1 MPPKGRTRRERV
13 VRGAMPSSPA
23 PLLSSISSFAAAARV
38 AAATLTPAL
47 LACLLACPALA
58 QDGTD
63 ALNGGGVLLGLMT
76 AFIRSVAYICLFAA
90 AGGGLFL
97 LGIVRGDR
105 HLARRLQP
113 GLLFLCAAAGIAAAL
128 DVGLEGA
135 LAEGGFAALSGPSA
149 WVSGLAGARGLGTS
163 ILLVALGV
171 LSFGI
176 SAHRQ
181 PGAAMA
187 VLAGAAGAAF
197 ALAVGSNAAAE
208 PPGWLSFGAVV
219 LHVLT
224 AMILAGAVWPLVVT
238 LTTQPAGDSLRLVRR
253 FAGPSL
259 AAFAILAASGLALSP
274 AGLVDPDTAFTNYGV
289 VWYGKLL
296 LVLLLLAAC
305 LRQRR
310 ELVPA
315 LATDVPG
322 TGLALRRSIL
332 VEGALYAAAVL
343 STVLLQ
349 LAQTPLFPLEQS

>member
-1 MPPKGRTRRERV
+1 MPGEVMPPKGRTRRGWAI
-13 VRGAMPSSPA
+13 RGAT
-23 PLLSSISSFAAAARV
+23 AA
-38 AAATLTPAL
+38 LTPAL
-47 LACLLACPALA
+47 LICLLACPALA

-63 ALNGGGVLLGLMT
+63 ALPDGGILLGLVT
-76 AFIRSVAYICLFAA
+76 TFIRSIAYVCLFAA

-97 LGIVRGDR
+97 LGIVRGDL

-135 LAEGGFAALSGPSA
+135 LAEGDLASLFGPSA
-149 WVSGLAGARGLGTS
+149 WVSGLAGARGLGAS
-163 ILLVALGV
+163 ILLVALGI

-181 PGAAMA
+181 RGAAMA
-187 VLAGAAGAAF
+187 VLAGAIGAAV
-197 ALAVGSNAAAE
+197 ALAVGSDAAAE
-208 PPGWLSFGAVV
+208 PPGWLSFGAVA

-238 LTTQPAGDSLRLVRR
+238 LTTQSAGDSLRLARR

-259 AAFAILAASGLALSP
+259 AAFALLAASGLALSP

-296 LVLLLLAAC
+296 LVLLLLAVC

-310 ELVPA
+310 KLVPV

-322 TGLALRRSIL
+322 TGFALRRSIL

-343 STVLLQ
+343 ATVLLQ
-349 LAQTPLFPLEQS
+349 LTQTPLFPLEQP